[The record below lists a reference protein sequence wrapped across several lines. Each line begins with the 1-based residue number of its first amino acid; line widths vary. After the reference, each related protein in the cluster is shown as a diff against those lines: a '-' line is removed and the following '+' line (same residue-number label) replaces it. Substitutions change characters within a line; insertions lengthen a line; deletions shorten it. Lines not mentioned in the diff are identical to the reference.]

1 MKEWFN
7 RIVAARL
14 ISNQMLIQIIVSIQR
29 AITVQNQKGQAQPEK
44 ATCDWIS
51 CIVHNHE

>member
-14 ISNQMLIQIIVSIQR
+14 VSNQMLIQIIVSIQR
-29 AITVQNQKGQAQPEK
+29 ATTVQNQKGQAQPEK
-44 ATCDWIS
+44 NTCD
-51 CIVHNHE
+51 